1 MNVSSMIRGLM
12 GDSKPGNAKPL
23 ELKEG
28 QVVRG
33 SVVSVSDDGG
43 EAVLQIQGVQVRA
56 KLETPLRPGE
66 TTLLQVQPP
75 GENGITVMKPV
86 AGSLAELPQAS
97 LNNLLQEVGLADT
110 KDNRELLLAMQ
121 RSGLPLTKDNVAMVQ
136 NMMVAKPAQVPVE
149 EWVQAAGI
157 AFQRGLPIT
166 AETVKGLH
174 QTVFGPPLHQL
185 LSGLADQ
192 LESFLSQTVAG
203 KPFPGGEAAAG
214 LKAGAST
221 GQAGA
226 SGTFTNVAVQPEEG
240 APAVNVSRP
249 GVGIPVASPVASQPN
264 QVQTTPAAGAGVTT
278 DAAEGAASD
287 QGQQA
292 KGNVPLNAGQA
303 NGGQTAG
310 AETAAK
316 SVSSQAETAGKG
328 NAGIPAG
335 TGIPGEGPPRVA
347 DAGQVASRPG
357 TPGTAD
363 AAAGRASAGQPEG
376 AAVRADGRADTP
388 AAAATPA
395 AAGQAAPAA
404 PTPAQ
409 LAPKLLALLDA
420 LRSASTA
427 APAQPGAAAQ
437 AAPAAQQGGQVA
449 AAAAGSPQ
457 PLPAGADA
465 QPAGGVAAAPAGAAA
480 VHTPVTHGG
489 DPWVGRVL
497 KLLGAEH
504 EQQAVHG
511 AAMQPR
517 VGEAASPAN
526 TDSLKGLLLQLAS
539 SDSAPAALKDAANQ
553 AIQYLTGQQLLLT
566 TDRGAAF
573 AQMHWFIPIT
583 GPDGEQTASVQIQSR
598 RGQRGELDASNCR
611 LLFDLDMR
619 SLGHTLVDVHVVNN
633 IVSLRVLNDREEMGA
648 LMESGR
654 EIIHQSLDKL
664 GYQLLTFR
672 AEPWPAG
679 QELGMERKMTAAD
692 YSPERYKGV
701 DFKV

>member
-1 MNVSSMIRGLM
+1 MNISSMIRGLI
-12 GDSKPGNAKPL
+12 GDGKPGNAKPL

-75 GENGITVMKPV
+75 GENGMTVMKPV
-86 AGSLAELPQAS
+86 AGSLTELPQAS
-97 LNNLLQEVGLADT
+97 LNNLMQEVGLPDT
-110 KDNRELLLAMQ
+110 KDNRELLIAMQ

-136 NMMVAKPAQVPVE
+136 TMMAAKPAQVPVE

-157 AFQRGLPIT
+157 AFQRGLPVT

-185 LSGLADQ
+185 LSGLAEQ
-192 LESFLSQTVAG
+192 LESLLSQTTG
-203 KPFPGGEAAAG
+203 KPVPGGEAAANAKVG
-214 LKAGAST
+214 IVT
-221 GQAGA
+221 GHP
-226 SGTFTNVAVQPEEG
+226 GTSAPLPAAAVQPEG
-240 APAVNVSRP
+240 DAATAAALVNR
-249 GVGIPVASPVASQPN
+249 
-264 QVQTTPAAGAGVTT
+264 PAAGMPGAAALSSQQQAQTMQAANAASAASGGEAAADDVSQTSKGSMPQQTSQAQASSEAG
-278 DAAEGAASD
+278 AKGAAS
-287 QGQQA
+287 
-292 KGNVPLNAGQA
+292 
-303 NGGQTAG
+303 
-310 AETAAK
+310 
-316 SVSSQAETAGKG
+316 QAEAVAGRG
-328 NAGIPAG
+328 SAGIPAG
-335 TGIPGEGPPRVA
+335 SGIPGESPRAA
-347 DAGQVASRPG
+347 DAGMSGSRPG
-357 TPGTAD
+357 TPG
-363 AAAGRASAGQPEG
+363 AAEAVAGRGSSGQPEA
-376 AAVRADGRADTP
+376 AAVRADGRPDTP
-388 AAAATPA
+388 AAAATQS

-420 LRSASTA
+420 LRSASSA

-449 AAAAGSPQ
+449 AAAEGSPQ
-457 PLPAGADA
+457 PLP
-465 QPAGGVAAAPAGAAA
+465 AAAPAGAAA
-480 VHTPVTHGG
+480 AHAPVTHGG

-526 TDSLKGLLLQLAS
+526 ADTLKGLLLQLAS
-539 SDSAPAALKDAANQ
+539 SDSAPAALKDAAAQ
-553 AIQYLTGQQLLLT
+553 AVQYLTGQQLLLT
-566 TDRGAAF
+566 TDRSATF

-611 LLFDLDMR
+611 LLFDLDMK

-633 IVSLRVLNDREEMGA
+633 IVSLRVLNDNEVMGA
-648 LMESGR
+648 LLESGR
-654 EIIHQSLDKL
+654 EMIQQSLDKL

-672 AEPWPAG
+672 AEAWPEG
-679 QELGMERKMTAAD
+679 QEAGAERKVTAAD

>member
-1 MNVSSMIRGLM
+1 MNIGSMIKGLM

-75 GENGITVMKPV
+75 GENGITVMKPMT
-86 AGSLAELPQAS
+86 GTLAELPQAS
-97 LNNLLQEVGLADT
+97 LNNLLKDVGLPDT
-110 KDNRELLLAMQ
+110 KGNRELLLAIQ

-136 NMMVAKPAQVPVE
+136 NMMTAKPAQVPVE
-149 EWVQAAGI
+149 EWVQATGI
-157 AFQRGLPIT
+157 AFQRGLPVT

-192 LESFLSQTVAG
+192 LETMLTQTTGKPVLLGEQSAAMKPAVMAGTPVVSNASQTEEGLVASSNG
-203 KPFPGGEAAAG
+203 RQVTGTGTPA
-214 LKAGAST
+214 LST
-221 GQAGA
+221 QQGQAALAGSISMTDGGA
-226 SGTFTNVAVQPEEG
+226 EDAGTAVKG
-240 APAVNVSRP
+240 NL
-249 GVGIPVASPVASQPN
+249 
-264 QVQTTPAAGAGVTT
+264 QTGAGAGN
-278 DAAEGAASD
+278 AE
-287 QGQQA
+287 
-292 KGNVPLNAGQA
+292 
-303 NGGQTAG
+303 AG
-310 AETAAK
+310 AKAVAS
-316 SVSSQAETAGKG
+316 SVETAGKG
-328 NAGIPAG
+328 GAGIPSG
-335 TGIPGEGPPRVA
+335 TGIPGESPRGA
-347 DAGQVASRPG
+347 DAGQVGSRPG
-357 TPGTAD
+357 TPG
-363 AAAGRASAGQPEG
+363 AAAESVAGRVITGQPE
-376 AAVRADGRADTP
+376 TP
-388 AAAATPA
+388 AAAGTPS

-404 PTPAQ
+404 PTAAQ

-437 AAPAAQQGGQVA
+437 AAPASQGGQA
-449 AAAAGSPQ
+449 AAAAGGVPQ

-465 QPAGGVAAAPAGAAA
+465 PPAGGNAAAPAGAAA
-480 VHTPVTHGG
+480 VHAPVTHEG

-511 AAMQPR
+511 AAAQPR
-517 VGEAASPAN
+517 VGDAASPAN
-526 TDSLKGLLLQLAS
+526 ADTLKGLLLQLAS
-539 SDSAPAALKDAANQ
+539 SEGAPAALKDAAGQ
-553 AIQYLTGQQLLLT
+553 AVQYLTGQQLLLT
-566 TDRGAAF
+566 TDRSATF

-583 GPDGEQTASVQIQSR
+583 GPDGEETASVQIQSR
-598 RGQRGELDASNCR
+598 RGPRGELDASNCR
-611 LLFDLDMR
+611 LWFDLDMK
-619 SLGHTLVDVHVVNN
+619 SLGPTLVDVHVVNN
-633 IVSLRVLNDREEMGA
+633 IVSLRVLNDREGMGP
-648 LMESGR
+648 LLESGR
-654 EIIHQSLDKL
+654 EVIHQALDKL
-664 GYQLLTFR
+664 GYQLLTFK

-679 QELGMERKMTAAD
+679 QEPGAERKMTASD

-701 DFKV
+701 DLKV

>member
-1 MNVSSMIRGLM
+1 MNISSMIRGLM

-149 EWVQAAGI
+149 EWVQAVGI

-316 SVSSQAETAGKG
+316 SVSSQEETAGKG

-357 TPGTAD
+357 TPG
-363 AAAGRASAGQPEG
+363 AAEG
-376 AAVRADGRADTP
+376 AAVRADGRTDTP

-395 AAGQAAPAA
+395 AAGQAAPSA

-420 LRSASTA
+420 LRGASTA

-449 AAAAGSPQ
+449 QAPQARRSPCQ
-457 PLPAGADA
+457 PALMRSRLAVLPPLPQVRRQCTLPSPTGETRGWGA
-465 QPAGGVAAAPAGAAA
+465 
-480 VHTPVTHGG
+480 
-489 DPWVGRVL
+489 
-497 KLLGAEH
+497 
-504 EQQAVHG
+504 
-511 AAMQPR
+511 
-517 VGEAASPAN
+517 
-526 TDSLKGLLLQLAS
+526 
-539 SDSAPAALKDAANQ
+539 
-553 AIQYLTGQQLLLT
+553 
-566 TDRGAAF
+566 
-573 AQMHWFIPIT
+573 
-583 GPDGEQTASVQIQSR
+583 
-598 RGQRGELDASNCR
+598 C
-611 LLFDLDMR
+611 
-619 SLGHTLVDVHVVNN
+619 
-633 IVSLRVLNDREEMGA
+633 
-648 LMESGR
+648 
-654 EIIHQSLDKL
+654 
-664 GYQLLTFR
+664 
-672 AEPWPAG
+672 
-679 QELGMERKMTAAD
+679 
-692 YSPERYKGV
+692 
-701 DFKV
+701 

>member
-1 MNVSSMIRGLM
+1 MIKGLM

-75 GENGITVMKPV
+75 GENGITVMKPMT
-86 AGSLAELPQAS
+86 GTLAELPQAS
-97 LNNLLQEVGLADT
+97 LNNLLKDVGLPDT
-110 KDNRELLLAMQ
+110 KGNRELLLAMQ

-136 NMMVAKPAQVPVE
+136 NMMTAKPAQVPVE
-149 EWVQAAGI
+149 EWVQATGI
-157 AFQRGLPIT
+157 AFQRGLPVT

-192 LESFLSQTVAG
+192 LETMLTQTTGKPVLLGEQSAAMKPAVMAGTPVVSNASQTEEGLVASSNG
-203 KPFPGGEAAAG
+203 RQVTGTGTPA
-214 LKAGAST
+214 LST
-221 GQAGA
+221 QQGQAALAGSISMTDGGA
-226 SGTFTNVAVQPEEG
+226 EDAGTAVKG
-240 APAVNVSRP
+240 NL
-249 GVGIPVASPVASQPN
+249 
-264 QVQTTPAAGAGVTT
+264 QTGAGAGN
-278 DAAEGAASD
+278 AE
-287 QGQQA
+287 
-292 KGNVPLNAGQA
+292 
-303 NGGQTAG
+303 AG
-310 AETAAK
+310 AKAVAS
-316 SVSSQAETAGKG
+316 SVETAGKG
-328 NAGIPAG
+328 GAGIPSG
-335 TGIPGEGPPRVA
+335 TGIPGESPRGA
-347 DAGQVASRPG
+347 DAGQVGSRPG
-357 TPGTAD
+357 TPG
-363 AAAGRASAGQPEG
+363 AAAESVAGRVITGQPE
-376 AAVRADGRADTP
+376 TP
-388 AAAATPA
+388 AAAGTPS

-404 PTPAQ
+404 PTAAQ

-437 AAPAAQQGGQVA
+437 AAPASQGGQA
-449 AAAAGSPQ
+449 AAAAGGVPQ

-465 QPAGGVAAAPAGAAA
+465 PPAGGNAAAPAGAAA
-480 VHTPVTHGG
+480 VHAPVTHEG

-511 AAMQPR
+511 AAAQPR
-517 VGEAASPAN
+517 VGDAASPAN
-526 TDSLKGLLLQLAS
+526 ADTLKGLLLQLAS
-539 SDSAPAALKDAANQ
+539 SEGAPAALKDAAGQ
-553 AIQYLTGQQLLLT
+553 AVQYLTGQQLLLT
-566 TDRGAAF
+566 TDRSATF

-583 GPDGEQTASVQIQSR
+583 GPDGEETASVQIQSR
-598 RGQRGELDASNCR
+598 RGPRGELDASNCR
-611 LLFDLDMR
+611 LWFDLDMK
-619 SLGHTLVDVHVVNN
+619 SLGPTLVDVHVVNN
-633 IVSLRVLNDREEMGA
+633 IVSLRVLNDREGMGP
-648 LMESGR
+648 LLESGR
-654 EIIHQSLDKL
+654 EVIHQALDKL
-664 GYQLLTFR
+664 GYQLLTFK

-679 QELGMERKMTAAD
+679 QEPGAERKMTASD

-701 DFKV
+701 DLKV